1 MEAAPGACE
10 GEIGGPV
17 AVRINGWSPT
27 DELATAERAAVPRT
41 VRLLPYGLW
50 ALLTAI
56 YSTLSL
62 TRFARLST
70 PSFDNAIFQQAIAG
84 YAHLRAP
91 IVDLKGPGYNILGD
105 HFSPV
110 LALLAPLYR
119 ILPFAQTLLVAQA
132 VLVSACVVP
141 IGRVAIARL
150 GTGAGLAVTGACGL
164 SFGVQLAVY
173 TDFHEVAFAA
183 PLLAFAGEAYLHRRW
198 RAVAAWTLPL
208 LLVKEDLG
216 VTVATVG
223 LVLVLVGARRI
234 GLLLAVAGVG
244 AFLVVV
250 FGVIPSFN
258 AGGTFAYWGAVSFA
272 PGGPGALQTF
282 FTGWDLKGP
291 TLLLTFGIT
300 GFLSLRSPWVL
311 LAVPTLAW
319 RWIGTNSQYWDTN
332 WHYSLLLMPILF
344 IALIDAIDLIGAG
357 SPAWLHRYAGHVPTL
372 AVGMALV
379 LCLQFPLHNLWQDDN
394 YRTPDRAEAAAAAMA
409 MMPAGASVET
419 NLGLVTHL
427 AGRFD
432 VYWFDTIG
440 TSVTPRYVLFDRMT
454 ALPPGDIVGYAEHQH
469 PGARYRQ
476 IFDRDG
482 YVLVQRS

>member
-1 MEAAPGACE
+1 MDVLPPA
-10 GEIGGPV
+10 
-17 AVRINGWSPT
+17 T
-27 DELATAERAAVPRT
+27 LDEESATRL
-41 VRLLPYGLW
+41 RLLPYGLW
-50 ALLTAI
+50 ALLAAI

-62 TRFARLST
+62 TRFADLST

-110 LALLAPLYR
+110 LVLLAPIYR

-141 IGRVAIARL
+141 IGRVAIRRL
-150 GTGAGLAVTGACGL
+150 GVGAGLAIAVACGL
-164 SFGVQLAVY
+164 SFGIQLAVY

-183 PLLAFAGEAYLHRRW
+183 PLLALAGEAYLERRW

-216 VTVATVG
+216 ITVAVIG
-223 LVLVLVGARRI
+223 LVLVLAGARRI
-234 GLLLAVAGVG
+234 GLLLAAAGVAG
-244 AFLVVV
+244 FLIIV
-250 FGVIPSFN
+250 FGIIPWFN
-258 AGGTFAYWGAVSFA
+258 AGGTFSYWGAVSFA
-272 PGGPGALQTF
+272 PGGPGAIRTA

-311 LAVPTLAW
+311 LAVPTLGW
-319 RWIGTNSQYWDTN
+319 RWIGRNSQYWDTN
-332 WHYSLLLMPILF
+332 WHYSLVLMPILF
-344 IALIDAIDLIGAG
+344 VALIDAIGRVRTG
-357 SPAWLHRYAGHVPTL
+357 GPAWLRRYAEHLPT
-372 AVGMALV
+372 AAAGMAIV
-379 LCLQFPLHNLWQDDN
+379 LCLQFPLHNLWRADN
-394 YRTPDRAEAAAAAMA
+394 YEPPQRAKAAAAAMA
-409 MMPAGASVET
+409 LMPAGASVET

-432 VYWFDTIG
+432 VYWFGTIG
-440 TSVTPRYVLFDRMT
+440 STVAPQYVLFDRQT
-454 ALPPGDIVGYAEHQH
+454 VTPPGDIVGYAEHQH
-469 PGARYRQ
+469 PGTQYRQ
-476 IFDRDG
+476 IFDSDG

>member
-1 MEAAPGACE
+1 M
-10 GEIGGPV
+10 
-17 AVRINGWSPT
+17 
-27 DELATAERAAVPRT
+27 
-41 VRLLPYGLW
+41 
-50 ALLTAI
+50 
-56 YSTLSL
+56 
-62 TRFARLST
+62 
-70 PSFDNAIFQQAIAG
+70 
-84 YAHLRAP
+84 
-91 IVDLKGPGYNILGD
+91 
-105 HFSPV
+105 
-110 LALLAPLYR
+110 
-119 ILPFAQTLLVAQA
+119 
-132 VLVSACVVP
+132 
-141 IGRVAIARL
+141 
-150 GTGAGLAVTGACGL
+150 
-164 SFGVQLAVY
+164 
-173 TDFHEVAFAA
+173 
-183 PLLAFAGEAYLHRRW
+183 
-198 RAVAAWTLPL
+198 
-208 LLVKEDLG
+208 
-216 VTVATVG
+216 ATVG

-272 PGGPGALQTF
+272 PGGPGAVQTF

-344 IALIDAIDLIGAG
+344 IALIDAIDLIRAG
-357 SPAWLHRYAGHVPTL
+357 SPDWLRRYAGHVPTL

-482 YVLVQRS
+482 YVVVQRS